1 MSKSEIT
8 RESFFRMKKTFSP
21 EETAKALAK
30 KGKTEASTLKGLGGL
45 GKLPP
50 KQPQPAVSTD
60 LAETIN
66 NTLNVILDNQRIM
79 DKLNEIL
86 EAVKSSNEKEILKR
100 IDDRIKSEKL
110 NIVINSGD
118 HVDTIHANSMKDAV
132 FKIASRLTTEEAEEH
147 NRIVNNDT
155 SDDEF

>member
-30 KGKTEASTLKGLGGL
+30 KGKTETSTLKGLGGL
-45 GKLPP
+45 GKLPL
-50 KQPQPAVSTD
+50 KQPATTD
-60 LAETIN
+60 IAETIN
-66 NTLNVILDNQRIM
+66 NTLSAILDNQRIM

>member
-50 KQPQPAVSTD
+50 KQPAVTTD
-60 LAETIN
+60 LTETIN
-66 NTLNVILDNQRIM
+66 NTLNAILDNQRIM

>member
-50 KQPQPAVSTD
+50 KQPATD

-66 NTLNVILDNQRIM
+66 NTLNAILDNQRIM